1 MKRALSKMA
10 FFLIILFGLALLV
23 IVPIRH
29 QEQEFQLA
37 SLRTA
42 MDAVISMQATAL
54 EDGYF
59 SWTELQDSIIEHQM
73 SVAGELLKPVYEA
86 YPFVQNISIQPGVP
100 PLESFNIDGLN
111 QSIYLTYSIKDDFG
125 YNALPAWKAVVILDA
140 QKVIN
145 SIHPAGNLVIDP
157 LHGKPLIH
165 DIKVRFTTP
174 FFTLI
179 DYLVA
184 IFASIALGYPLWMYL
199 KKRTV
204 YFYETKGLESII
216 FLFEQTEKSSAN
228 HSRRVAAL
236 TLFIGK
242 KLGFRGAKLR
252 NLYTAALLHDIG
264 KISIP
269 SDILTK
275 NGPLTHEEIQSIKK
289 HPLIS
294 ARILKNFKELSH
306 LEKIV
311 LYHHERMDGSG
322 YPEGLKGK
330 EIPFDSRII
339 AVLDVFEAL
348 IGDRPYREPS
358 DVFSAFETLRSMP
371 LDQEVVEVLA
381 RYYHEFSNF
390 QSPKW
395 AVAFDPISFV

>member
-1 MKRALSKMA
+1 MKRAFIKMA
-10 FFLIILFGLALLV
+10 FSLIILFGLSLLV
-23 IVPIRH
+23 LVPIRH
-29 QEQEFQLA
+29 KERELQLA
-37 SLRTA
+37 SIRTA
-42 MDAVISMQATAL
+42 MSAVVSMQAAAL

-59 SWTELQDSIIEHQM
+59 SWSELMGLISERQFAAADQ
-73 SVAGELLKPVYEA
+73 LLNTVYEA
-86 YPFVQNISIQPGVP
+86 YPFVQNISIMPGVP
-100 PLESFNIDGLN
+100 PSESYEIEGLN
-111 QSIYLTYSIKDDFG
+111 QSIYLTYTIKDDFG
-125 YNALPAWKAVVILDA
+125 YEILPGWQATVILDA
-140 QKVIN
+140 QKIIN
-145 SIHPAGNLVIDP
+145 AIHPSGDLVIDP
-157 LHGKPLIH
+157 LHGTALVFDIRGRFSTPLLS
-165 DIKVRFTTP
+165 
-174 FFTLI
+174 LI

-184 IFASIALGYPLWMYL
+184 TFASIALGYPLWLYM

-236 TLFIGK
+236 ALFIGE

-269 SDILTK
+269 SNILTK
-275 NGPLTHEEIQSIKK
+275 NGPLTIEEIQYIKT

-294 ARILKNFKELSH
+294 SRILKNFKELSH
-306 LEKIV
+306 LERIV

-322 YPEGLKGK
+322 YPEGLKGN
-330 EIPFDSRII
+330 EIPLDARII

-348 IGDRPYREPS
+348 IGDRPYREPV
-358 DVFSAFETLRSMP
+358 DVLSAFKTLRSMP
-371 LDQEVVEVLA
+371 IDQEIVEILA
-381 RYYHEFSNF
+381 GHYHEFSNF

-395 AVAFDPISFV
+395 AVAYDPIIV

>member
-1 MKRALSKMA
+1 MA
-10 FFLIILFGLALLV
+10 FFLIILFGLSLLV
-23 IVPIRH
+23 LVPIRH
-29 QEQEFQLA
+29 KEQELKLD
-37 SLRTA
+37 SIRTA
-42 MDAVISMQATAL
+42 MSSVISMQATAL

-59 SWTELQDSIIEHQM
+59 SWSELQNLIKGRQM
-73 SVAGELLKPVYEA
+73 AAAVQLLKPVYEA
-86 YPFVQNISIQPGVP
+86 YPFVQNITVQPGVP
-100 PLESFNIDGLN
+100 PSESFEIEGLN
-111 QSIYLTYSIKDDFG
+111 QSIYLAYSIKDDFG
-125 YNALPAWKAVVILDA
+125 YEALPGWKAVVILDA
-140 QKVIN
+140 QKIIN
-145 SIHPAGNLVIDP
+145 AIHPAGDLVIDP
-157 LHGKPLIH
+157 LHGTVLVYGIR
-165 DIKVRFTTP
+165 VRFSTP
-174 FFTLI
+174 LFSLI

-184 IFASIALGYPLWMYL
+184 AFASIALGYPLWMYL

-236 TLFIGK
+236 ALFIGK

-275 NGPLTHEEIQSIKK
+275 NGPLTIEEIQYIKT

-294 ARILKNFKELSH
+294 SRILKNFKELSH
-306 LEKIV
+306 LEKTV

-322 YPEGLKGK
+322 YPEGLKGN
-330 EIPFDSRII
+330 EIPLDARII

-348 IGDRPYREPS
+348 IGDRPYREPV
-358 DVFSAFETLRSMP
+358 DVLSAFETLRSMS
-371 LDQEVVEVLA
+371 LDQEIVEVLA
-381 RYYHEFSNF
+381 RHYHEFTNF

-395 AVAFDPISFV
+395 AVAYDPISVV

>member
-1 MKRALSKMA
+1 MA
-10 FFLIILFGLALLV
+10 FFLIILFGLSLLV
-23 IVPIRH
+23 LVPIRH
-29 QEQEFQLA
+29 KEQGLQLA
-37 SLRTA
+37 SIRTA
-42 MDAVISMQATAL
+42 MSAVISMQATAL

-59 SWTELQDSIIEHQM
+59 SWSELQDLINRRQM
-73 SVAGELLKPVYEA
+73 PAADQLLKPVYEA
-86 YPFVQNISIQPGVP
+86 YPFVQNISIKPGVP
-100 PLESFNIDGLN
+100 PAESFEIEGLN

-125 YNALPAWKAVVILDA
+125 YEALPGWKADVILDA
-140 QKVIN
+140 QKIIN
-145 SIHPAGNLVIDP
+145 SIHPAGDLVIDP
-157 LHGKPLIH
+157 LHGTALVF
-165 DIKVRFTTP
+165 DIRVRFKTP
-174 FFTLI
+174 LFSLI

-184 IFASIALGYPLWMYL
+184 AFASIALGYPLWMYL

-236 TLFIGK
+236 ALFIGK

-269 SDILTK
+269 TDILTK
-275 NGPLTHEEIQSIKK
+275 NGPLTIEEIQYIKT

-294 ARILKNFKELSH
+294 SRILKNFKELAH
-306 LEKIV
+306 LERTV
-311 LYHHERMDGSG
+311 LYHHERMDGTG
-322 YPEGLKGK
+322 YPEGLKGN
-330 EIPFDSRII
+330 EIPLDARII

-348 IGDRPYREPS
+348 IGDRPYRAPV
-358 DVFSAFETLRSMP
+358 DVLSAFETLRSMP

-381 RYYHEFSNF
+381 RYYHEFTNF

-395 AVAFDPISFV
+395 AVAYDPISVV

>member
-1 MKRALSKMA
+1 MA
-10 FFLIILFGLALLV
+10 FFLIILFGFSLAVL
-23 IVPIRH
+23 VPIRH

-42 MDAVISMQATAL
+42 MSAVISMQATAL

-59 SWTELQDSIIEHQM
+59 SWSELQDLINERKMIG
-73 SVAGELLKPVYEA
+73 ADELLKPIYET

-100 PLESFNIDGLN
+100 PAESYEIEGLN
-111 QSIYLTYSIKDDFG
+111 QSIYLIFSIKDDYG
-125 YNALPAWKAVVILDA
+125 YSALPGWKAVIILDA
-140 QKVIN
+140 QKIIN
-145 SIHPAGNLVIDP
+145 SIHPGGNLVIDP
-157 LHGKPLIH
+157 LHGITLVNN
-165 DIKVRFTTP
+165 IKVRFSTP
-174 FFTLI
+174 FFSFV
-179 DYLVA
+179 DYLIA
-184 IFASIALGYPLWMYL
+184 AFASVALGYPLWMYL

-236 TLFIGK
+236 ALFLGK
-242 KLGFRGAKLR
+242 HLGFRGSKLR

-264 KISIP
+264 KINIP

-275 NGPLTHEEIQSIKK
+275 KGPLTAEEIQSMKM

-294 ARILKNFKELSH
+294 ARILKNFKELAH
-306 LEKIV
+306 LEKTV

-322 YPEGLKGK
+322 YPEGLHGK
-330 EIPFDSRII
+330 EIPLEARII
-339 AVLDVFEAL
+339 AVVDVFEAL
-348 IGDRPYREPS
+348 IGDRPYREPV
-358 DVFSAFETLRSMP
+358 DVLSAFEMLRSMP
-371 LDQEVVEVLA
+371 LDQEIVEVLA
-381 RYYHEFSNF
+381 AHYHEFSAF

-395 AVAFDPISFV
+395 AVAYDPIGVV